1 MNDEL
6 LKKVYTSS
14 FSSAS
19 RALKDLTI
27 INTKSLID
35 DKTQRCVYIDE
46 NRLRDELIYY
56 RFYGEKIG
64 NINFFKYFITT
75 NFIKY

>member
-56 RFYGEKIG
+56 RFYGEK
-64 NINFFKYFITT
+64 NRKYQFFKYFITT